1 MYRGWIGGCAYLAL
15 FVLGSHALAFQ
26 HRVLAVQKQVSE
38 TFNSVALPV
47 FHKRLELL
55 NRLDAFFPSNRVV
68 GACEYGGGCFDA
80 LGNVFASSFVEVALV
95 AQLLQCVRNGILG

>member
-1 MYRGWIGGCAYLAL
+1 MYRGLIGGCAYLAL
-15 FVLGSHALAFQ
+15 FVLGSHTLAFQ

-38 TFNSVALPV
+38 AFDSVALPV
-47 FHKRLELL
+47 FYKRLELL
-55 NRLDAFFPSNRVV
+55 NRLDAFFPGNRVV

-95 AQLLQCVRNGILG
+95 AELLQCVRNGVLG